1 MPCVAPASR
10 TLRLPHQKANEM
22 TRRLYANR
30 LVGLIG
36 GAVLALALFYA
47 LALLVAPPVNDAPP
61 PEPLSVSTVEAPE
74 EAPTTDASAS
84 EALPTPP
91 SPPPPPPKAAPMPAP
106 TAQSPIAIPD
116 VKTPLPP
123 TPELTLDDSL
133 PPLDVERPPEP
144 KPKPKPTPKPAPKAK
159 SEPKAVVKSSSASSS
174 SANSSSAKSS
184 QSAAK
189 PSKAAPAAQGGSPRP
204 TVRTAPEYPSR
215 ARRRGIEG
223 FVEVAFV
230 IRPDGHVDG
239 NSLKVVR
246 AEPSGTFDR
255 AALKAIAR
263 WEFPTSGSARQAR
276 QRLEFQLR

>member
-1 MPCVAPASR
+1 
-10 TLRLPHQKANEM
+10 M

-36 GAVLALALFYA
+36 GAFLALALFYA

-91 SPPPPPPKAAPMPAP
+91 APPPPPPKAEPMPAP
-106 TAQSPIAIPD
+106 QVQSPIAIPD
-116 VKTPLPP
+116 VKAPLPP

-133 PPLDVERPPEP
+133 PPLDVQRP
-144 KPKPKPTPKPAPKAK
+144 PKPTPKPEPAPTPVAKASAQPAPKA
-159 SEPKAVVKSSSASSS
+159 AA
-174 SANSSSAKSS
+174 S

-189 PSKAAPAAQGGSPRP
+189 PSKAKPAPAAQSGSPRP

-263 WEFPTSGSARQAR
+263 WEFPTAGTARQAR